1 MREPPYPVELKPY
14 GRALV
19 ELARERSEILCL
31 GADLTRQTET
41 DLFRD
46 TLPDRFFNAG
56 MAEANAIGIAGGLAR
71 AGHTVFFNT
80 FGVFATRRCFDQI
93 AMAVAYP
100 RLNVKIVGFMP
111 GLSSP
116 GGPSHQAIDDV
127 ALMRALPNMTVVDAA
142 DAVETRAAVRAIA
155 DVPGPVYLRLK
166 RGEIPVIFDD
176 DHEFTLTRAQVL
188 RPGSDVVIVA
198 SGMMLA
204 ASLAA
209 ARTLEEHGLSAGV
222 VNAPV
227 IKPLDAEGIVAACRG
242 ARAVITAENH
252 SVVGGLGTAVAEA
265 LAEAGIGV
273 PLRRVGVQ
281 DRFAESGSRPYLF
294 AKYGLDAATVVR
306 QSWTLLERPGPA
318 PVPTEIEV
326 PAGTYAPV

>member
-1 MREPPYPVELKPY
+1 MREPPYAVELKPY

-19 ELARERSEILCL
+19 ELARERPEIVCL

-71 AGHTVFFNT
+71 AGHIVFFNT

-100 RLNVKIVGFMP
+100 RLNVRIVGFMP

-166 RGEIPVIFDD
+166 RGEIPVIFDEG
-176 DHEFTLTRAQVL
+176 HELALTRAQVL

-222 VNAPV
+222 VNTPV

-242 ARAVITAENH
+242 GRAVVTAENH
-252 SVVGGLGTAVAEA
+252 SVIGGLGTAVAEA

-306 QSWTLLERPGPA
+306 HAWAALEQPGPA
-318 PVPTEIEV
+318 PVPTEIAV
-326 PAGTYAPV
+326 PAGTYAPI